1 MAFYSFNSNLGSD
14 YSSLFDPFRYGSGG
28 FSGGLGNGCVQLL
41 PHSLVLDSEK
51 GELVKAPARVGK
63 KGVSEAKAL
72 AALKNHSEAER
83 RRRERINAH
92 LSTLRGLVPCNEKM
106 DKATLLAQVI
116 RQVKELKK
124 DSLESSKGFLIPID
138 ADEVKVEHYENGT
151 GNGTMSL
158 RASMCCEYRSELLSD
173 LKEAL
178 GSLNLKMVKAEM
190 ATLGNRV
197 QNVFVFTGCK
207 EGNNDA
213 EAYQLLASSVH
224 QALTSVVDKA
234 SVSPEY
240 SPRTTLPTKRRRISF
255 FDTSSSSS

>member
-1 MAFYSFNSNLGSD
+1 MAFYSFDSNPSIGSD
-14 YSSLFDPFRYGSGG
+14 YSSLFNPFTHHGSGG
-28 FSGGLGNGCVQLL
+28 GLTNASVQLL

-106 DKATLLAQVI
+106 DKAALLAEVI

-138 ADEVKVEHYENGT
+138 ADEVKVEHYDCGVGDGT
-151 GNGTMSL
+151 ISL
-158 RASMCCEYRSELLSD
+158 RASICCEYRSELLSD
-173 LKEAL
+173 LKEVL
-178 GSLNLKMVKAEM
+178 DSLHLKMVKAEM

-197 QNVFVFTGCK
+197 HNVFVLTGYQK
-207 EGNNDA
+207 GNNDA

-224 QALTSVVDKA
+224 HALSSVLDKA

-240 SPRTTLPTKRRRISF
+240 SPRTTLPTKRQRTSYL
-255 FDTSSSSS
+255 DTSSSSS